1 MTQKE
6 VRFVPSFKVWCA
18 SEVLWPADRYKHVR
32 MGIYDGFNSSDVP
45 WGHGQVLVCG
55 WVPVVARGQ
64 RFRGIC
70 YKTFYRYI
78 ESGFAFSM
86 KPVVKM

>member
-1 MTQKE
+1 MHHRSRRSQTAINM
-6 VRFVPSFKVWCA
+6 SG
-18 SEVLWPADRYKHVR
+18 L
-32 MGIYDGFNSSDVP
+32 GIYDGFNSSDVP